1 MKYELAVFDFDGTLA
16 DSFPWLVSILDDL
29 AERFHFKKLS
39 EAELEH
45 LRRQTVSES
54 LKAHNVPL
62 WKLAVIGA
70 EVHRL
75 MARDIHRIRL
85 FPGMDEMLADLH
97 RRGTRLAL
105 VTSNTLENARAVLG
119 AENAARFDFFACGVS
134 LLGKPA
140 RVRPILARSRVHP
153 KQAIMI
159 GDELRDLDAARKLG
173 MYFGA
178 VGWGY
183 TPLDVMLPY
192 APELVFNTVSEM
204 AAALI

>member
-1 MKYELAVFDFDGTLA
+1 MKYDLAVFDFDGTLA

-45 LRRQTVSES
+45 LRRQTVSDS
-54 LKAHNVPL
+54 LKAHDMPL

-75 MARDIHRIRL
+75 MARDIHHIRL
-85 FPGMDEMLADLH
+85 FPGMDDMLADLH

-119 AENAARFDFFACGVS
+119 AENASRFDFFACGVS

-140 RVRPILARSRVHP
+140 KVRPILARSRVDP
-153 KQAIMI
+153 RQTIMI
-159 GDELRDLDAARKLG
+159 GDELRDLEAARKLG
-173 MYFGA
+173 VHFGA

-183 TPLDVMLPY
+183 TPLEVMLPH
-192 APELVFNTVSEM
+192 APELVFNTVAEM
-204 AAALI
+204 AAALT